1 MSFLTIHLLVSLF
14 LNTRRLSI
22 VTKMN
27 TKLEHKPDNRTWV
40 LNLHSCVADVVFVAG
55 GLEKKTIIFF
65 LMLHD
70 TR

>member
-1 MSFLTIHLLVSLF
+1 M
-14 LNTRRLSI
+14 
-22 VTKMN
+22 TKMN